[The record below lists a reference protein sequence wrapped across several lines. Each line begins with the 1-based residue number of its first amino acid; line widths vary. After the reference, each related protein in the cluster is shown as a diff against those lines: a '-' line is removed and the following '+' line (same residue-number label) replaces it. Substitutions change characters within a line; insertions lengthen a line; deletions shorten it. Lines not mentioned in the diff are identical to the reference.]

1 MTNSNPPLRI
11 LSSMAIKDVL
21 GRMAQRYQEQTGQA
35 VLVESVGGVD
45 VAKRVRAGEVLDI
58 VAIASDTI
66 DALTAE
72 THLRAG
78 SRVDL
83 VTSGIAVAVGAGA
96 AQPALRNEQEVKQ
109 AVLAAK
115 SISYSTGPSGVYL
128 EKLFAQWGIFEQ
140 IKPRI
145 VLAAPGLPVGG
156 IVAKGQA
163 ALGFQQYSELM
174 HVAGIDIVGPL
185 PDDIQLVTTFSAGLS
200 KRSQNS
206 SEASALLAFMTSP
219 STIEIKR
226 ACGMENA

>member
-96 AQPALRNEQEVKQ
+96 AQPALRNAQEVKQ

-115 SISYSTGPSGVYL
+115 SISYSSGPSGVYL

-163 ALGFQQYSELM
+163 ALGFQQYSELVN
-174 HVAGIDIVGPL
+174 VAGIDIVGPL
-185 PDDIQLVTTFSAGLS
+185 PDDVQLVTTFSAGLS
-200 KRSQNS
+200 KHSQNS